1 MKARKFIAVL
11 AITIGGLGATAGVAN
26 AADRTPTQVTI
37 KGDDG
42 DFYGYVKSEDAANC
56 ADERQVTLFRMTG
69 ESPNPKLDDKI
80 VTDTAS
86 ENGGKYMWSA
96 GNTGYKTG
104 EFYARVKKTD
114 ECGGDFSK
122 VVEA

>member
-11 AITIGGLGATAGVAN
+11 AITISGIAATTSVATAAE
-26 AADRTPTQVTI
+26 RTPTKVTI
-37 KGDDG
+37 KGEGG

-56 ADERQVTLFRMTG
+56 ADERLVTLFRMTG
-69 ESPNPKLDDKI
+69 DSPEPKLDDKI

-86 ENGGKYMWSA
+86 LNGGKYMWSA

-114 ECGGDFSK
+114 ECGGDISK